1 MDRPEVKNRKEEQQ
15 GCEVP
20 HGSMEK
26 GERKKGIV
34 GIFGTCILCVTVV
47 KLRASSSLRNAFTP
61 KHVRVQPSLQAQPR
75 LAFLELDM
83 RDFHH

>member
-1 MDRPEVKNRKEEQQ
+1 MDRPEVKNRKEEHE
-15 GCEVP
+15 CEVP
-20 HGSMEK
+20 HGSMGK
-26 GERKKGIV
+26 GEKKRRDCGDIRYMY
-34 GIFGTCILCVTVV
+34 T
-47 KLRASSSLRNAFTP
+47 LRDGQITSFRAVLRNAFTP